1 MRELKVNA
9 INKGQ
14 GVRRRNSTL
23 TDGLTRE
30 RESER
35 ASGRGSVK
43 RERKD

>member
-1 MRELKVNA
+1 VRELKVNA

-35 ASGRGSVK
+35 AGEGV
-43 RERKD
+43 